1 MFLWLYFPANIPVCI
16 CPCIKTVPLVLVLLH
31 VCSLVTF
38 RAVKS
43 REKLYISAR
52 PSAYFPPFPLAVCRT
67 FRIFVTDQ
75 TIITMDE
82 AVFIAQ
88 YTFLA
93 TPAVIEEESRILGKI
108 ARRLRCEYVIR
119 FEDDGKFYFL
129 LETRSGYEEHFAR
142 CGWYI
147 VSQTDF
153 NSRLTI
159 GMGLYESGNLAGFM
173 YRLDSG
179 SEDEARFWNN
189 ILVFTFFNDFRKAFF
204 PLDNRFQGFFRLDGS
219 LCLYLYDYC
228 PVRRN
233 DKITFE
239 GKKVSNAVWRFK
251 SGEQTDLFVKLF
263 SIAASRIRAIQENRH
278 RAVLIPVPASTREK
292 HRTRYEAFCRKLSA
306 DMGVADGYGAI
317 TVAYDRAQFK
327 GTHGNGDRTAN
338 LEFHPE
344 RFRGKCVLLVDD
356 VLTTGATFIALRR
369 KLIRYGAKFVIGM
382 FLAKTIAFEDERK
395 E

>member
-1 MFLWLYFPANIPVCI
+1 
-16 CPCIKTVPLVLVLLH
+16 
-31 VCSLVTF
+31 
-38 RAVKS
+38 
-43 REKLYISAR
+43 
-52 PSAYFPPFPLAVCRT
+52 
-67 FRIFVTDQ
+67 
-75 TIITMDE
+75 MDE

-108 ARRLRCEYVIR
+108 ARRLHCEYVIR

-204 PLDNRFQGFFRLDGS
+204 PLDNRFQGFFRLDGR

-278 RAVLIPVPASTREK
+278 RAAWI
-292 HRTRYEAFCRKLSA
+292 
-306 DMGVADGYGAI
+306 I
-317 TVAYDRAQFK
+317 
-327 GTHGNGDRTAN
+327 N
-338 LEFHPE
+338 
-344 RFRGKCVLLVDD
+344 
-356 VLTTGATFIALRR
+356 
-369 KLIRYGAKFVIGM
+369 
-382 FLAKTIAFEDERK
+382 
-395 E
+395 

>member
-1 MFLWLYFPANIPVCI
+1 
-16 CPCIKTVPLVLVLLH
+16 
-31 VCSLVTF
+31 
-38 RAVKS
+38 
-43 REKLYISAR
+43 
-52 PSAYFPPFPLAVCRT
+52 
-67 FRIFVTDQ
+67 
-75 TIITMDE
+75 MDE

-142 CGWYI
+142 CGWYV

-189 ILVFTFFNDFRKAFF
+189 ILVFTFFNGFRKAFL

-263 SIAASRIRAIQENRH
+263 SPHSGDSGEQAPCRAGSRPGIHTGEAPHPVRG
-278 RAVLIPVPASTREK
+278 VLPQA
-292 HRTRYEAFCRKLSA
+292 L
-306 DMGVADGYGAI
+306 G
-317 TVAYDRAQFK
+317 
-327 GTHGNGDRTAN
+327 GNGGCR
-338 LEFHPE
+338 
-344 RFRGKCVLLVDD
+344 RVRGDN
-356 VLTTGATFIALRR
+356 RR
-369 KLIRYGAKFVIGM
+369 L
-382 FLAKTIAFEDERK
+382 
-395 E
+395 

>member
-1 MFLWLYFPANIPVCI
+1 MPDISHI
-16 CPCIKTVPLVLVLLH
+16 CN
-31 VCSLVTF
+31 
-38 RAVKS
+38 
-43 REKLYISAR
+43 R
-52 PSAYFPPFPLAVCRT
+52 PN
-67 FRIFVTDQ
+67 
-75 TIITMDE
+75 IITMDE

-147 VSQTDF
+147 VNQTDF

-219 LCLYLYDYC
+219 LCLYLYGA
-228 PVRRN
+228 PV
-233 DKITFE
+233 
-239 GKKVSNAVWRFK
+239 KVVS
-251 SGEQTDLFVKLF
+251 
-263 SIAASRIRAIQENRH
+263 
-278 RAVLIPVPASTREK
+278 
-292 HRTRYEAFCRKLSA
+292 
-306 DMGVADGYGAI
+306 
-317 TVAYDRAQFK
+317 
-327 GTHGNGDRTAN
+327 
-338 LEFHPE
+338 
-344 RFRGKCVLLVDD
+344 
-356 VLTTGATFIALRR
+356 
-369 KLIRYGAKFVIGM
+369 
-382 FLAKTIAFEDERK
+382 
-395 E
+395 

>member
-1 MFLWLYFPANIPVCI
+1 MFLLLYFPANIPVCI
-16 CPCIKTVPLVLVLLH
+16 YPCIKTVPLVLVLLH

-75 TIITMDE
+75 TSSLWTR
-82 AVFIAQ
+82 
-88 YTFLA
+88 LSLSLN
-93 TPAVIEEESRILGKI
+93 TPSLPLLRSSRRRAASGKI

-142 CGWYI
+142 CGWYV

-189 ILVFTFFNDFRKAFF
+189 ILVFTFFNGFRKAFL

-263 SIAASRIRAIQENRH
+263 SITASRIRAIQENRH
-278 RAVLIPVPASTREK
+278 RAVLVPVPASTREK

-306 DMGVADGYGAI
+306 EMGVADGYGAI

-369 KLIRYGAKFVIGM
+369 KLIGYGAKFVIGL
-382 FLAKTIAFEDERK
+382 FLAKTIAFEDGL
-395 E
+395 

>member
-1 MFLWLYFPANIPVCI
+1 
-16 CPCIKTVPLVLVLLH
+16 
-31 VCSLVTF
+31 
-38 RAVKS
+38 
-43 REKLYISAR
+43 
-52 PSAYFPPFPLAVCRT
+52 
-67 FRIFVTDQ
+67 
-75 TIITMDE
+75 
-82 AVFIAQ
+82 
-88 YTFLA
+88 
-93 TPAVIEEESRILGKI
+93 
-108 ARRLRCEYVIR
+108 
-119 FEDDGKFYFL
+119 
-129 LETRSGYEEHFAR
+129 
-142 CGWYI
+142 
-147 VSQTDF
+147 
-153 NSRLTI
+153 
-159 GMGLYESGNLAGFM
+159 M

-251 SGEQTDLFVKLF
+251 SGEQTDLFVKALLHRRQPHPGD
-263 SIAASRIRAIQENRH
+263 SGEQAPCRAGSRPGIHTGEAPHPVRG
-278 RAVLIPVPASTREK
+278 VLPQR
-292 HRTRYEAFCRKLSA
+292 LSA

-356 VLTTGATFIALRR
+356 VLTTGATFIALR
-369 KLIRYGAKFVIGM
+369 LVIAHGAKFVIGI

>member
-1 MFLWLYFPANIPVCI
+1 
-16 CPCIKTVPLVLVLLH
+16 
-31 VCSLVTF
+31 
-38 RAVKS
+38 
-43 REKLYISAR
+43 
-52 PSAYFPPFPLAVCRT
+52 
-67 FRIFVTDQ
+67 
-75 TIITMDE
+75 
-82 AVFIAQ
+82 
-88 YTFLA
+88 
-93 TPAVIEEESRILGKI
+93 
-108 ARRLRCEYVIR
+108 
-119 FEDDGKFYFL
+119 
-129 LETRSGYEEHFAR
+129 
-142 CGWYI
+142 
-147 VSQTDF
+147 
-153 NSRLTI
+153 
-159 GMGLYESGNLAGFM
+159 MGLYESGNLAGFM

-263 SIAASRIRAIQENRH
+263 SIAASRIRAVQENRH
-278 RAVLIPVPASTREK
+278 RAVLVPVPASTREK

-317 TVAYDRAQFK
+317 TVAYDRAQYK

-369 KLIRYGAKFVIGM
+369 KLIAHGAKFVIGM

-395 E
+395 DLSINDYTNPTTSK

>member
-1 MFLWLYFPANIPVCI
+1 M
-16 CPCIKTVPLVLVLLH
+16 
-31 VCSLVTF
+31 
-38 RAVKS
+38 
-43 REKLYISAR
+43 
-52 PSAYFPPFPLAVCRT
+52 
-67 FRIFVTDQ
+67 
-75 TIITMDE
+75 
-82 AVFIAQ
+82 
-88 YTFLA
+88 
-93 TPAVIEEESRILGKI
+93 GKI

-278 RAVLIPVPASTREK
+278 RAVLVPVPASTREK
-292 HRTRYEAFCRKLSA
+292 H
-306 DMGVADGYGAI
+306 
-317 TVAYDRAQFK
+317 
-327 GTHGNGDRTAN
+327 RTAN

-356 VLTTGATFIALRR
+356 VLTTGATFVALRR
-369 KLIRYGAKFVIGM
+369 KLIGYGAKFVIGM
-382 FLAKTIAFEDERK
+382 FLAKTIAFEVGRK

>member
-1 MFLWLYFPANIPVCI
+1 
-16 CPCIKTVPLVLVLLH
+16 
-31 VCSLVTF
+31 
-38 RAVKS
+38 
-43 REKLYISAR
+43 
-52 PSAYFPPFPLAVCRT
+52 
-67 FRIFVTDQ
+67 
-75 TIITMDE
+75 MDE

-263 SIAASRIRAIQENRH
+263 SIAASR
-278 RAVLIPVPASTREK
+278 
-292 HRTRYEAFCRKLSA
+292 AFCRKLSA

-317 TVAYDRAQFK
+317 TVAYDRAQYK

-369 KLIRYGAKFVIGM
+369 KLIAHGAKFVIGI

>member
-1 MFLWLYFPANIPVCI
+1 
-16 CPCIKTVPLVLVLLH
+16 
-31 VCSLVTF
+31 
-38 RAVKS
+38 
-43 REKLYISAR
+43 
-52 PSAYFPPFPLAVCRT
+52 
-67 FRIFVTDQ
+67 
-75 TIITMDE
+75 MDE

-189 ILVFTFFNDFRKAFF
+189 ILVFTFFNDFRKVFF

-278 RAVLIPVPASTREK
+278 RAVLVPVPASTREK
-292 HRTRYEAFCRKLSA
+292 H
-306 DMGVADGYGAI
+306 
-317 TVAYDRAQFK
+317 
-327 GTHGNGDRTAN
+327 RTAN

-356 VLTTGATFIALRR
+356 VLTTGATFVALRR
-369 KLIRYGAKFVIGM
+369 KLIGYGAKFVIGM
-382 FLAKTIAFEDERK
+382 FLAKTIAFEVGRK

>member
-1 MFLWLYFPANIPVCI
+1 M
-16 CPCIKTVPLVLVLLH
+16 
-31 VCSLVTF
+31 
-38 RAVKS
+38 
-43 REKLYISAR
+43 E
-52 PSAYFPPFPLAVCRT
+52 
-67 FRIFVTDQ
+67 
-75 TIITMDE
+75 E
-82 AVFIAQ
+82 AVFVGQ
-88 YTFLA
+88 YTFLV
-93 TPAVIEEESRILGKI
+93 TPQVFEEEERILGKI

-159 GMGLYESGNLAGFM
+159 GMGLYESGHLAGFM

-239 GKKVSNAVWRFK
+239 GKKVSNAVLAFQERRADRPFRQALLHRRQPHPGH
-251 SGEQTDLFVKLF
+251 SGEQVPC
-263 SIAASRIRAIQENRH
+263 RADTRSGIHPCEAPHPLRGVLPQ
-278 RAVLIPVPASTREK
+278 AVGGHGS
-292 HRTRYEAFCRKLSA
+292 CRRL
-306 DMGVADGYGAI
+306 
-317 TVAYDRAQFK
+317 R
-327 GTHGNGDRTAN
+327 GDYSH
-338 LEFHPE
+338 L
-344 RFRGKCVLLVDD
+344 
-356 VLTTGATFIALRR
+356 
-369 KLIRYGAKFVIGM
+369 
-382 FLAKTIAFEDERK
+382 
-395 E
+395 

>member
-1 MFLWLYFPANIPVCI
+1 M
-16 CPCIKTVPLVLVLLH
+16 
-31 VCSLVTF
+31 
-38 RAVKS
+38 
-43 REKLYISAR
+43 E
-52 PSAYFPPFPLAVCRT
+52 
-67 FRIFVTDQ
+67 
-75 TIITMDE
+75 E

-263 SIAASRIRAIQENRH
+263 SHIDRLAVAGGDVHAFEEGRLVVRLPSLAPSCVRRFPFLRLLHRHGGFPLSGSRFSRSCRLARH
-278 RAVLIPVPASTREK
+278 HPHQQFLVDGLLIP
-292 HRTRYEAFCRKLSA
+292 
-306 DMGVADGYGAI
+306 
-317 TVAYDRAQFK
+317 
-327 GTHGNGDRTAN
+327 
-338 LEFHPE
+338 
-344 RFRGKCVLLVDD
+344 LLLHSLPV
-356 VLTTGATFIALRR
+356 
-369 KLIRYGAKFVIGM
+369 
-382 FLAKTIAFEDERK
+382 
-395 E
+395 

>member
-1 MFLWLYFPANIPVCI
+1 M
-16 CPCIKTVPLVLVLLH
+16 
-31 VCSLVTF
+31 
-38 RAVKS
+38 
-43 REKLYISAR
+43 E
-52 PSAYFPPFPLAVCRT
+52 
-67 FRIFVTDQ
+67 
-75 TIITMDE
+75 E

-239 GKKVSNAVWRFK
+239 GRRCRTPSGVSR
-251 SGEQTDLFVKLF
+251 
-263 SIAASRIRAIQENRH
+263 AASR
-278 RAVLIPVPASTREK
+278 PTFSSSSSPSPPAAS
-292 HRTRYEAFCRKLSA
+292 
-306 DMGVADGYGAI
+306 G
-317 TVAYDRAQFK
+317 
-327 GTHGNGDRTAN
+327 
-338 LEFHPE
+338 
-344 RFRGKCVLLVDD
+344 RFRR
-356 VLTTGATFIALRR
+356 TGTVPCWFPSRHPHGRSTAPGTRR
-369 KLIRYGAKFVIGM
+369 SAASSRRIW
-382 FLAKTIAFEDERK
+382 E
-395 E
+395 

>member
-1 MFLWLYFPANIPVCI
+1 
-16 CPCIKTVPLVLVLLH
+16 
-31 VCSLVTF
+31 
-38 RAVKS
+38 
-43 REKLYISAR
+43 
-52 PSAYFPPFPLAVCRT
+52 
-67 FRIFVTDQ
+67 
-75 TIITMDE
+75 MDE

-142 CGWYI
+142 CGWYV

-189 ILVFTFFNDFRKAFF
+189 ILVFTFFNGFRKAFL

-219 LCLYLYDYC
+219 LCLYLYD
-228 PVRRN
+228 
-233 DKITFE
+233 
-239 GKKVSNAVWRFK
+239 VWRFK

-278 RAVLIPVPASTREK
+278 RAVLVPVPASTREK

-306 DMGVADGYGAI
+306 EMGVADGYGAI

-369 KLIRYGAKFVIGM
+369 KLIGYGAKFVIGL

-395 E
+395 AEEGG

>member
-1 MFLWLYFPANIPVCI
+1 M
-16 CPCIKTVPLVLVLLH
+16 
-31 VCSLVTF
+31 
-38 RAVKS
+38 
-43 REKLYISAR
+43 E
-52 PSAYFPPFPLAVCRT
+52 
-67 FRIFVTDQ
+67 
-75 TIITMDE
+75 E

-142 CGWYI
+142 CGWYV

-179 SEDEARFWNN
+179 S
-189 ILVFTFFNDFRKAFF
+189 
-204 PLDNRFQGFFRLDGS
+204 
-219 LCLYLYDYC
+219 
-228 PVRRN
+228 
-233 DKITFE
+233 
-239 GKKVSNAVWRFK
+239 SNAVWRFK

-278 RAVLIPVPASTREK
+278 RAVLVPVPASTREK

-306 DMGVADGYGAI
+306 EMGVADGYGAI
-317 TVAYDRAQFK
+317 TVAYDRAQYK

-369 KLIRYGAKFVIGM
+369 KLIAHGAKFVIGM

-395 E
+395 AEEGG

>member
-1 MFLWLYFPANIPVCI
+1 
-16 CPCIKTVPLVLVLLH
+16 
-31 VCSLVTF
+31 
-38 RAVKS
+38 
-43 REKLYISAR
+43 
-52 PSAYFPPFPLAVCRT
+52 
-67 FRIFVTDQ
+67 
-75 TIITMDE
+75 MDE

-179 SEDEARFWNN
+179 NEDEARFWNN

-228 PVRRN
+228 PVRR
-233 DKITFE
+233 T
-239 GKKVSNAVWRFK
+239 
-251 SGEQTDLFVKLF
+251 
-263 SIAASRIRAIQENRH
+263 
-278 RAVLIPVPASTREK
+278 VPASTREK

-317 TVAYDRAQFK
+317 TVAYDRAQYK

-369 KLIRYGAKFVIGM
+369 RLIAHGAKFVIGM

-395 E
+395 DLSINDYTNPTTSE

>member
-1 MFLWLYFPANIPVCI
+1 
-16 CPCIKTVPLVLVLLH
+16 
-31 VCSLVTF
+31 
-38 RAVKS
+38 
-43 REKLYISAR
+43 
-52 PSAYFPPFPLAVCRT
+52 
-67 FRIFVTDQ
+67 
-75 TIITMDE
+75 MDE

-251 SGEQTDLFVKLF
+251 SGEQTRRTGTVPCWFP
-263 SIAASRIRAIQENRH
+263 SRHPHGRSTAPGTRRSAASSR
-278 RAVLIPVPASTREK
+278 
-292 HRTRYEAFCRKLSA
+292 RTWELP
-306 DMGVADGYGAI
+306 
-317 TVAYDRAQFK
+317 T
-327 GTHGNGDRTAN
+327 GTGR
-338 LEFHPE
+338 
-344 RFRGKCVLLVDD
+344 
-356 VLTTGATFIALRR
+356 
-369 KLIRYGAKFVIGM
+369 
-382 FLAKTIAFEDERK
+382 
-395 E
+395 

>member
-75 TIITMDE
+75 TSSLWTR
-82 AVFIAQ
+82 
-88 YTFLA
+88 LSLSLN
-93 TPAVIEEESRILGKI
+93 TPSLPL
-108 ARRLRCEYVIR
+108 LRCEYVIR

-179 SEDEARFWNN
+179 NEDEARFWNN

-251 SGEQTDLFVKLF
+251 SGEQTDLSVKLF

-278 RAVLIPVPASTREK
+278 RAVLVPVPASTREK

-317 TVAYDRAQFK
+317 TVAYDRAQYK

-369 KLIRYGAKFVIGM
+369 RLIAHGAKFVIGM

-395 E
+395 DLSINDYTNPTTSE